1 MEILFTKKELTDEL
15 HRVTAHLGVK
25 LGAPEFVAS
34 CDDDAPKIEL
44 LMRSSVDDLVE
55 VMLPYAH
62 RSEEDLFFK
71 ITLSMPCNWKSDRID
86 TLRAE
91 CGQYLHYALLSRW
104 LDFVK
109 PDSAMLYR
117 TLNKTNEAAV
127 QHILSL
133 REKPLR

>member
-1 MEILFTKKELTDEL
+1 MEFIFTKKELADEL
-15 HRVTAHLGVK
+15 HRLTAHLGMK
-25 LGAPEFVAS
+25 LGAADIVAS

-44 LMRSSVDDLVE
+44 LMRSSVDELVE
-55 VMLPYAH
+55 IMQPYAACN
-62 RSEEDLFFK
+62 EDNLSFK
-71 ITLSMPCNWKSDRID
+71 IALTMPSNWKSNRLD

-91 CGQYLHYALLSRW
+91 CGQYLQYSLLSRW

-117 TLNKTNEAAV
+117 TLNKTNETAV

-133 REKPLR
+133 REKPAR